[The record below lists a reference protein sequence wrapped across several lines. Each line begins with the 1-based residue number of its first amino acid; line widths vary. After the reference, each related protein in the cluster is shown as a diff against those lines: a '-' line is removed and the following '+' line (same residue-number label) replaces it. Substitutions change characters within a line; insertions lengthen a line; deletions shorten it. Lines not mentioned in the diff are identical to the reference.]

1 MKPNPDKCHLLLSI
15 QEEAN
20 IQIANKTIKS
30 SKFKNLLGIILEDI
44 LKFEK
49 HNENIYQTGSRKL
62 NAFARQTMELPK
74 RCILMNALLKLSSII
89 VLSSGCFTIVL

>member
-15 QEEAN
+15 QEAAN

-62 NAFARQTMELPK
+62 NSFARQTMELPK

>member
-89 VLSSGCFTIVL
+89 VLSSGCFTIIL

>member
-1 MKPNPDKCHLLLSI
+1 MKPNPYKCHLLLSI

-30 SKFKNLLGIILEDI
+30 SKFKNLLGIMLEDI

-62 NAFARQTMELPK
+62 NAFERQTMELPK

>member
-1 MKPNPDKCHLLLSI
+1 MKPNPYKCHLLLSI

-62 NAFARQTMELPK
+62 NAFERQTMKLPK